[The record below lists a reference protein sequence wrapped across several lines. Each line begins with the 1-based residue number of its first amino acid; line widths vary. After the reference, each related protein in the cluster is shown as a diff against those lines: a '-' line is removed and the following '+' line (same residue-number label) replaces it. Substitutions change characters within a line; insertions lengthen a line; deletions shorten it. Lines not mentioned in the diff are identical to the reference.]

1 MSKITDCIDCN
12 SRYSPRI
19 SFGASRMEEKRLV
32 SWIEV
37 VMVTPMMVARALII
51 VMGSG
56 IFQDDYVGL
65 KLFCGRGL
73 VGGISSLPKVQPHA
87 RFSEG
92 EVRLLLAP
100 VVLYLH
106 VVLNYKFTHLQ
117 SIRCRSIVLCT
128 LEGKLV

>member
-1 MSKITDCIDCN
+1 MSKITDCIDCS

-56 IFQDDYVGL
+56 IVQDDYVGL
-65 KLFCGRGL
+65 SSVSAWSGVL
-73 VGGISSLPKVQPHA
+73 VVCRK
-87 RFSEG
+87 FS
-92 EVRLLLAP
+92 RM
-100 VVLYLH
+100 
-106 VVLNYKFTHLQ
+106 LQ
-117 SIRCRSIVLCT
+117 R
-128 LEGKLV
+128 